1 MLKTQFN
8 PKMPE
13 AQVNMM
19 KTDNDRFWDK
29 EKPKKTHEDA
39 RKDQIA
45 YDSMEST
52 SSSDEVIR
60 KPKLITVAVDSDEF
74 RRLKALRIKQ
84 KRKYKKHHVNSSTNS
99 QKLVV

>member
-1 MLKTQFN
+1 MLKTQFK

-13 AQVNMM
+13 SQGYSMS
-19 KTDNDRFWDK
+19 TDNDRFWDK
-29 EKPKKTHEDA
+29 EKPRRFHGYA
-39 RKDQIA
+39 RHDQIP
-45 YDSMEST
+45 YDSMDST
-52 SSSDEVIR
+52 SSSDEVNR